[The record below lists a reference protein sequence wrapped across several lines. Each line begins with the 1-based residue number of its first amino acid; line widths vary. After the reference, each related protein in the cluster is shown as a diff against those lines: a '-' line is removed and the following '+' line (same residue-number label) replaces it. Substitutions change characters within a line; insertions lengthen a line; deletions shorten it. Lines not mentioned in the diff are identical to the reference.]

1 MAMTHGGSRR
11 RRGVLVAA
19 LATAVVLLWPATAW
33 ADGVTFT
40 PTEAQQG
47 NAVKL
52 EFVVPDERPGVRTE
66 KVEIRIPE
74 DPPIAEVYPLS
85 VPGWA
90 PTITTRKLD
99 RPVAG
104 MHGPATDVVTASLI
118 WSRAKGAAGEGPAR
132 LVFSMAPLP
141 QTERLTFELVQ
152 TYADGLQVQW
162 GGRPGQRPLPTLT
175 LVSGDPAYP
184 GAHGGHGAAPGGA
197 APAEAPPTTAAS
209 DGGPNANSLL
219 AAGLV
224 AGLGGGAV
232 AGWLISRRRRATTEE
247 IDRSVLDE
255 EQPPAGPATAGS
267 DAGRTGDA
275 DGPETATAGTA
286 GGGTPSD
293 VADGSGAAGTPKG
306 AGAEKVEA
314 GARR

>member
-1 MAMTHGGSRR
+1 MAMTHGHSRR

-40 PTEAQQG
+40 PAEAQQG

-66 KVEIRIPE
+66 RIEIKIPE
-74 DPPIAEVYPLS
+74 NPPIAEVYPLS
-85 VPGWA
+85 VEGWA

-99 RPVAG
+99 RPVSG

-118 WSRAKGAAGEGPAR
+118 WSRAKDQAGEGPAR

-152 TYADGLQVQW
+152 TYADGLQVRW
-162 GGRPGQRPLPTLT
+162 GGGPGQRPLPALT
-175 LVSGDPAYP
+175 LLPGDPAYP

-197 APAEAPPTTAAS
+197 APAEAPPTTTATS

-232 AGWLISRRRRATTEE
+232 VGWLISRRRRATTEE

-255 EQPPAGPATAGS
+255 ERPGEQPAASAE
-267 DAGRTGDA
+267 A
-275 DGPETATAGTA
+275 D
-286 GGGTPSD
+286 D
-293 VADGSGAAGTPKG
+293 SGAAGTPTG
-306 AGAEKVEA
+306 AGSETVEA

>member
-1 MAMTHGGSRR
+1 MAMTHGPSRR
-11 RRGVLVAA
+11 RRGALVAA

-66 KVEIRIPE
+66 KIEIAIPE

-85 VPGWA
+85 VEGWA

-99 RPVAG
+99 RPVSG

-118 WSRAKGAAGEGPAR
+118 WSRATGQAGEGPAR

-141 QTERLTFELVQ
+141 QTERLNFELVQ
-152 TYADGLQVQW
+152 TYADGLQVRW
-162 GGRPGQRPLPTLT
+162 GAGPGQRPLPALT
-175 LVSGDPAYP
+175 LVPGDPAYP
-184 GAHGGHGAAPGGA
+184 GAHGGHGAPPGGA
-197 APAEAPPTTAAS
+197 APAAAPPTTATS

-232 AGWLISRRRRATTEE
+232 VGWLISRRRRAATEE

-255 EQPPAGPATAGS
+255 EPPAEQAAAATV
-267 DAGRTGDA
+267 DV
-275 DGPETATAGTA
+275 GTS
-286 GGGTPSD
+286 GGG
-293 VADGSGAAGTPKG
+293 ADAAGAAGTSEG
-306 AGAEKVEA
+306 AGSDVVEA
-314 GARR
+314 GVRR

>member
-1 MAMTHGGSRR
+1 MAMTHGRSRR

-40 PTEAQQG
+40 PAEAQQG

-66 KVEIRIPE
+66 QIEIKIPE
-74 DPPIAEVYPLS
+74 NPPIAEVYPLS
-85 VPGWA
+85 VEGWA

-99 RPVAG
+99 RPVSG

-118 WSRAKGAAGEGPAR
+118 WSRAKDQAGEGPAR

-152 TYADGLQVQW
+152 TYADGLQVRW
-162 GGRPGQRPLPTLT
+162 GGGPGQRPLPALT
-175 LVSGDPAYP
+175 LLPGDPAYP

-197 APAEAPPTTAAS
+197 APAEAPPTTTATS

-232 AGWLISRRRRATTEE
+232 VGWLISRRRRATTEE

-255 EQPPAGPATAGS
+255 ERPGEQPAANAE
-267 DAGRTGDA
+267 A
-275 DGPETATAGTA
+275 D
-286 GGGTPSD
+286 D
-293 VADGSGAAGTPKG
+293 SGAAGTPTG
-306 AGAEKVEA
+306 AGSETVEA

>member
-1 MAMTHGGSRR
+1 MTYGTGRR
-11 RRGVLVAA
+11 RRGALVAA

-66 KVEIRIPE
+66 KIEIRIPE

-85 VPGWA
+85 VAGWA

-99 RPVAG
+99 RPVSG

-118 WSRAKGAAGEGPAR
+118 WSRAKGQAGEGPAR

-141 QTERLTFELVQ
+141 QTERMSFELVQ
-152 TYADGLQVQW
+152 TYADGLQVRW
-162 GGRPGQRPLPTLT
+162 GSGPGQRPLPALT
-175 LVSGDPAYP
+175 LLPGDPAYP
-184 GAHGGHGAAPGGA
+184 GAHGAHGAAPGGA
-197 APAEAPPTTAAS
+197 APVETPPTAAAAS

-232 AGWLISRRRRATTEE
+232 VGWLISRRRRATTEE

-255 EQPPAGPATAGS
+255 ERPAG
-267 DAGRTGDA
+267 DTG
-275 DGPETATAGTA
+275 TTR
-286 GGGTPSD
+286 SD
-293 VADGSGAAGTPKG
+293 VGEVDDSGAAGTPTG
-306 AGAEKVEA
+306 AGSEKVEA

>member
-11 RRGVLVAA
+11 RRGALVAA

-33 ADGVTFT
+33 AADGVTFT

-90 PTITTRKLD
+90 PTITTRQLD

-118 WSRAKGAAGEGPAR
+118 WSRAKGEAGEGPAR

-141 QTERLTFELVQ
+141 QTDRLTFELVQ
-152 TYADGLQVQW
+152 TYADGLQVSW
-162 GGRPGQRPLPTLT
+162 GGGPGQRPLPALT
-175 LVSGDPAYP
+175 LLPGDPAYP

-197 APAEAPPTTAAS
+197 APAEAPPTTATS

-232 AGWLISRRRRATTEE
+232 VGWLISRRRRAPSEE

-255 EQPPAGPATAGS
+255 EPDPATASS
-267 DAGRTGDA
+267 DAGEPA
-275 DGPETATAGTA
+275 A
-286 GGGTPSD
+286 
-293 VADGSGAAGTPKG
+293 GAAQD
-306 AGAEKVEA
+306 ASSDAVEA

>member
-1 MAMTHGGSRR
+1 MGTQMAMTHGGNRR
-11 RRGVLVAA
+11 RRGALVAA
-19 LATAVVLLWPATAW
+19 LATTVVLLWPATAW

-47 NAVKL
+47 NAVKI

-66 KVEIRIPE
+66 RIEIRIPA

-99 RPVAG
+99 RPVSG

-118 WSRAKGAAGEGPAR
+118 WSRAKGEADEGPAR

-141 QTERLTFELVQ
+141 QTDRLGFELVQ
-152 TYADGLQVQW
+152 TYADGLQVRW
-162 GGRPGQRPLPTLT
+162 GGGAGMRPLPALA
-175 LVSGDPAYP
+175 LLPGDPTYP
-184 GAHGGHGAAPGGA
+184 GAHGGHGAAPDGG
-197 APAEAPPTTAAS
+197 APAEAPATTTGS
-209 DGGPNANSLL
+209 DSGPNANSLL

-232 AGWLISRRRRATTEE
+232 VGWLISRRRRDPAEE
-247 IDRSVLDE
+247 VDRSVLDE
-255 EQPPAGPATAGS
+255 EPADTQPVTGDGATSDPSTGPDAGRTAETAGPAETAGS
-267 DAGRTGDA
+267 D
-275 DGPETATAGTA
+275 
-286 GGGTPSD
+286 
-293 VADGSGAAGTPKG
+293 V
-306 AGAEKVEA
+306 VEA

>member
-1 MAMTHGGSRR
+1 MAMTHGHSRR

-40 PTEAQQG
+40 PAEAQQG

-66 KVEIRIPE
+66 RIEIKIPE
-74 DPPIAEVYPLS
+74 NPPIAEVYPLS
-85 VPGWA
+85 VEGWA

-99 RPVAG
+99 RPVSG

-118 WSRAKGAAGEGPAR
+118 WSRAKDQAGEGPAR

-152 TYADGLQVQW
+152 TYADGLQVRW
-162 GGRPGQRPLPTLT
+162 GGGPGQRPLPALT
-175 LVSGDPAYP
+175 LLPGDPAYP

-232 AGWLISRRRRATTEE
+232 VGWLISRRRRATTEE

-255 EQPPAGPATAGS
+255 ERPGEQPAASAE
-267 DAGRTGDA
+267 A
-275 DGPETATAGTA
+275 D
-286 GGGTPSD
+286 D
-293 VADGSGAAGTPKG
+293 SGAAGTPTG
-306 AGAEKVEA
+306 AGSETAEA

>member
-1 MAMTHGGSRR
+1 MGTQMAMTYGGSRR
-11 RRGVLVAA
+11 RRGALVAA
-19 LATAVVLLWPATAW
+19 LATTVVLLWPATAW

-40 PTEAQQG
+40 PSEAQQG

-66 KVEIRIPE
+66 RIEIRIPA

-104 MHGPATDVVTASLI
+104 MHGPATDVVTAALI
-118 WSRAKGAAGEGPAR
+118 WSRAKDDPGEGPAR

-152 TYADGLQVQW
+152 TYADGLQVSW
-162 GGRPGQRPLPTLT
+162 GSGAGQRPLPALT
-175 LVSGDPAYP
+175 LLPGDPAYP
-184 GAHGGHGAAPGGA
+184 GAHAGHGAAPGGG

-209 DGGPNANSLL
+209 DDGPNANSLL

-232 AGWLISRRRRATTEE
+232 VGWLISRRRRTPTEE

-255 EQPPAGPATAGS
+255 EPPATEAGAATAGE
-267 DAGRTGDA
+267 ATGT
-275 DGPETATAGTA
+275 EVTGTA
-286 GGGTPSD
+286 Q
-293 VADGSGAAGTPKG
+293 G
-306 AGAEKVEA
+306 AGSDGVKA
-314 GARR
+314 GVRR

>member
-11 RRGVLVAA
+11 RRGVLLAA
-19 LATAVVLLWPATAW
+19 LATVGMLLWPAAAW
-33 ADGVTFT
+33 ADGVTFS
-40 PTEAQQG
+40 PAEAQQG

-66 KVEIRIPE
+66 KVEIKIPE

-85 VPGWA
+85 VDGWA
-90 PTITTRKLD
+90 PTITTRRLD

-118 WSRAKGAAGEGPAR
+118 WTRADGQAGDGPAR

-141 QTERLTFELVQ
+141 LSERMYFEVVQ
-152 TYADGLQVQW
+152 TYADGLEVNW
-162 GGRPGQRPLPTLT
+162 GNGAGKRPLPALT
-175 LVSGDPAYP
+175 LLPGDPAYP
-184 GAHGGHGAAPGGA
+184 GAHGGHGAHGGAPGGA
-197 APAEAPPTTAAS
+197 APAQTPPTTATS

-232 AGWLISRRRRATTEE
+232 VGWLISRRRRSTAEE

-255 EQPPAGPATAGS
+255 EPSVEQPAVGPEPAGS
-267 DAGRTGDA
+267 
-275 DGPETATAGTA
+275 
-286 GGGTPSD
+286 GGGETGGTNAPE
-293 VADGSGAAGTPKG
+293 VAPAATTSGAEDCG
-306 AGAEKVEA
+306 AASRSADSEVAEA